1 MKYRSLALM
10 LFLFAAGGLSIMS
23 AVSQNTKSKSF
34 VPQYNRLDN
43 FADLYLRG
51 SYDILH
57 MIKVREMGK
66 IGQAAKIAAQRK
78 LAGGKI
84 VSHIGT
90 PHIMYAGACT
100 DDVPGNPNIAPD
112 YKSTDPRYRASLADL
127 GQGDFI
133 IIAGPTNQELRK
145 KGCYFLGVGYP
156 MSTNR
161 YSPPNY
167 NDNPN
172 VPMESQV
179 DMMIY
184 DWAPKEDG
192 LVTPSLTPHL
202 KICPTSPITV
212 VEYWLIMAQIAHNIA
227 NKDTSGSFN
236 ASQAYIDTLMNRL
249 EIFHERSIAEVNK
262 IGPVIAD
269 RVLSGGKIYPWSS
282 RWEFYQEASGTA
294 GSVMGIFPIPPG
306 GFYSGPG
313 AMNPLKLNPDS
324 LTSKDVVILAMAGST
339 PQAEIEMAQKARAKG
354 VLLIGIYPFT
364 REDGFSTSPLRKLCT
379 VSLNNLSGDRDGVL
393 SIPGYPAKI
402 IPTVAP
408 MNNYAFWSII
418 GAYVQSMEMRGE
430 APYYWMSWHVPYY
443 NAPRRGHA
451 YTDSIEPYFLKRGY

>member
-1 MKYRSLALM
+1 
-10 LFLFAAGGLSIMS
+10 
-23 AVSQNTKSKSF
+23 
-34 VPQYNRLDN
+34 
-43 FADLYLRG
+43 
-51 SYDILH
+51 
-57 MIKVREMGK
+57 
-66 IGQAAKIAAQRK
+66 
-78 LAGGKI
+78 
-84 VSHIGT
+84 
-90 PHIMYAGACT
+90 
-100 DDVPGNPNIAPD
+100 
-112 YKSTDPRYRASLADL
+112 
-127 GQGDFI
+127 
-133 IIAGPTNQELRK
+133 
-145 KGCYFLGVGYP
+145 

-172 VPMESQV
+172 ILMESQV

-192 LVTPSLTPHL
+192 LVTPALTPHL

-262 IGPVIAD
+262 IGPMIAD

-294 GSVMGIFPIPPG
+294 GSVMGIFPIPSG

-364 REDGFSTSPLRKLCT
+364 REDGFSTAPLRKLCT
-379 VSLNNLSGDRDGVL
+379 VSLNNLSGDHDGVL